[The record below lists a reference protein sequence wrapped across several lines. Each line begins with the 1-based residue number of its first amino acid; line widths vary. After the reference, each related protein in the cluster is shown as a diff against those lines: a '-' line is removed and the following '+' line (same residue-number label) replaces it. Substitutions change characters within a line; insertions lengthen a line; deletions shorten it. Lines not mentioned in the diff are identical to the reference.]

1 MTKRIALFI
10 LIVSVTALSAAG
22 QASIKRHFITRDEA
36 IDMVIRLPEVKE
48 SNRYIL
54 THSKDKRKL
63 FAMIYGEPTRKNPYW
78 WVAVGEDNGMCF
90 VTHYGFLVYIKS
102 GKIFYVDTLNG
113 THIDLDTWRKN
124 GRKR

>member
-113 THIDLDTWRKN
+113 THI
-124 GRKR
+124 